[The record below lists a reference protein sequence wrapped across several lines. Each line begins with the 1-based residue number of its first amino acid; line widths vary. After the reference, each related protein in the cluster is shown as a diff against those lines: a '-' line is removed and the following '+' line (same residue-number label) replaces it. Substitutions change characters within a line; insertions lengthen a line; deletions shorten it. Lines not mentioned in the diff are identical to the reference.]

1 LKIWKLL
8 WLSMLVLLS
17 LPGCRTPASPPSST
31 PQTSP
36 LASPLPVSDSPVMT
50 PLPIAEPAL
59 VEFQLDGPLLAG
71 DTQVSGTGVAGVPI
85 IIMDVSRITEIGSGV
100 VGQDNRFSITTSE
113 PLVAYSIIGVMVD
126 QARPSPY
133 TVEQLP
139 CGETCRDQPHVGV
152 LLARAPV
159 RKP

>member
-1 LKIWKLL
+1 LKIWKML

-17 LPGCRTPASPPSST
+17 LTGCRTPVSSPSPT

-36 LASPLPVSDSPVMT
+36 LVSPLPVSDSPVMT
-50 PLPIAEPAL
+50 PLPAIDPAL
-59 VEFQLDGPLLAG
+59 VEFQLDGPLMAG
-71 DTQVSGTGVAGVPI
+71 EMQVSGTGVAGVPI
-85 IIMDVSRITEIGSGV
+85 IIMDVSRIAEIGRGT
-100 VGQDNRFSITTSE
+100 VGQDNRFSITTGE

-126 QARPSPY
+126 ETRPSPY

-139 CGETCRDQPHVGV
+139 CGETCRDQPHVG
-152 LLARAPV
+152 LLLVRAPV